1 MRFSPNTLNTVIAVL
16 SCENVPNLT
25 PERLNAALQLLTGE
39 QNTSPDLQPGETY
52 LVHDKDNGDY
62 IDFTTREELDAW
74 LQETIREDS
83 LNRSYSRDVDDYLTI
98 YVIRRE
104 LTVEA
109 KMTVSVTIS

>member
-52 LVHDKDNGDY
+52 LVYDKDNQEAL
-62 IDFTTREELDAW
+62 DFTTREQLNEW
-74 LQETIREDS
+74 LEEAVRKDTAGRGYTREV
-83 LNRSYSRDVDDYLTI
+83 NDYASVSI
-98 YVIRRE
+98 IRRE
-104 LTVEA
+104 LNVQAQTFT
-109 KMTVSVTIS
+109 KITIS